1 MINYT
6 FARMSINNGRLEVV
20 RLATDEFSISILFK
34 NNGSGGGA
42 LLACAKKLNHYTTTV
57 LRPVQK
63 GAALQTVHTDMH
75 FVEQMSL
82 M

>member
-1 MINYT
+1 M
-6 FARMSINNGRLEVV
+6 GVV
-20 RLATDEFSISILFK
+20 
-34 NNGSGGGA
+34 GGA
-42 LLACAKKLNHYTTTV
+42 LLACSKKLNHYTTTV